1 VSTRNPY
8 QAAGVDIEAGNHAA
22 TRYAKIARRA
32 TRREVL
38 GGIGGF
44 SGGFALN
51 IQKYPQPVLM
61 SGTDGVGTKL
71 KIAFETGRH
80 DTIGIDCVAMCV
92 NDILTSGAE
101 PLFFLDY
108 LAVQSLNVDIAEE
121 IVAGVGAG
129 CEEAGCAL
137 VGGETAE
144 MADVYQPG
152 EYDLAGTAVGVV
164 NRDDMVTGRAV
175 EVGDVV
181 IGLASNGVHSN
192 GFSLIRRLVGEQAL
206 AWSDELPGWRGSV
219 ADELLQPTRI
229 YVKAVQALQ
238 AAGLQIHGMAH
249 ITGGGLVDNVPRC
262 LPEGTSV
269 RLKRGSWHIQ
279 PVFEWLQAQAGT
291 DFVDAARV
299 WNMGIGYVLIVP
311 ESLADAAMQTLGAVG
326 ETCYRMGE
334 VVPGQQT
341 LEWEA

>member
-1 VSTRNPY
+1 MSAGNLY
-8 QAAGVDIEAGNHAA
+8 QAAGVDIEAGNQAA
-22 TRYAKIARRA
+22 ARYAKIAQRA

-44 SGGFALN
+44 SGGFALD
-51 IQKYPQPVLM
+51 IQKYPRPVLI
-61 SGTDGVGTKL
+61 SGADGVGTKL

-80 DTIGIDCVAMCV
+80 HSIGIDCVAMCV

-108 LAVQSLNVDIAEE
+108 LAVQSLNVDMAEA
-121 IVAGVGAG
+121 IVAGVATG

-164 NRDDMVTGRAV
+164 NQDEMVTG
-175 EVGDVV
+175 EKIQVGDVV

-192 GFSLIRRLVGEQAL
+192 GFSLVRRVIREQGI

-229 YVKAVQALQ
+229 YVKSVQAVQAT
-238 AAGLQIHGMAH
+238 GLPIHGMAH
-249 ITGGGLVDNVPRC
+249 ITGGGLVDNIPRC
-262 LPEGTSV
+262 LPEGTAV
-269 RLKRGSWHIQ
+269 RLQTSSWQIP
-279 PVFEWLQAQAGT
+279 PVFAWLQTQAGT
-291 DFVDAARV
+291 GFLEAARV
-299 WNMGIGYVLIVP
+299 WNMGVGYVLIVP
-311 ESLADAAMQTLGAVG
+311 ESQVDAVMQTLTAAG
-326 ETCYRMGE
+326 ETCYRMGV

-341 LEWEA
+341 VEWEV